1 MKKMDS
7 LLKRFI
13 TLSVTLF
20 ITSFIFSQTLHNTLH
35 EIKGKVTYHNLALSN
50 VNILIKGT
58 QKGTKTDSQGKY
70 VIKAKTGDTLVYTY
84 VGFNAVSIIIE
95 NITSILNIEMDTH
108 VSVLD
113 EVVLTK
119 KIEKLEDLPKVMD
132 IDIQMSDGTTI
143 NPLKYGFVVH
153 YLDNRHLNML
163 NHTSLEW
170 ALNGQFSRIVKPLA
184 PGSRL
189 LIRGVPATFDID
201 GQLYERDPGINF
213 SNIEHL
219 FIIKNKA
226 LVVVRTKNSR
236 EVLQRKKE
244 ALIEKNKNHNY
255 YKNDAVTL
263 KKKVVLSKALQTLP
277 KKSIILKEISG
288 KITYLNSPLPDVNIK
303 IKNRGTRTDVK
314 GNYMIKAE
322 IGGIIQYSH
331 LGFKTIS
338 LIVEDVTKVLNINMI
353 PKTTILNK
361 VEVTA
366 NVSKGKTLELT
377 QKAEKKFNSSRGTID
392 PKKAGYAIS
401 YVGGDDIEPAAIS
414 IKQALVGKITGY
426 SINRENGKAFLRGSG
441 MVINY
446 PLPALWEVDGIMFED
461 APEFLELSQ
470 IIDVHALKSL
480 ASTTLYGSKGA
491 GGVIVIRTKNGNFN
505 PQESNLKKITEKYT
519 NKNYYANDAVALN
532 TKSSS
537 TNVYTLKMQS
547 FNNIQKAYNYYNETL
562 KGNLPDYDTYLS
574 IAQTFNTYY
583 NNTNVTLQILED
595 VVNLNNK
602 NPEVLKTI
610 AYQLQ
615 ALGFKKE
622 TIKTYENIFKLRPT
636 YAQSYRDLANA
647 YLENDQ
653 YKKAWRMYMSYLFK
667 DNNVSGEG
675 IGQTLYNEM
684 EWLYFNR
691 KNQTAI
697 KERFIPKNKNI
708 VDFRNDVRLVFEWN
722 TSEAEFD
729 LEFVNPDKRAYVFE
743 HSLEKNQ
750 TLITDE
756 KKKGYSS
763 KEFFIDDIGKGEWL
777 VNITYKGNK
786 KPESTY
792 FKVSQYFNWGKSNQF
807 KKTAVYALKNERQKI
822 QLFKL
827 NKQLLVTNN

>member
-1 MKKMDS
+1 MKIMDS
-7 LLKRFI
+7 LLKHFI

-20 ITSFIFSQTLHNTLH
+20 ITSFIFSQISNNTLH

-50 VNILIKGT
+50 VNIIIKGT
-58 QKGTKTDSQGKY
+58 QKGTKTGSQGKY
-70 VIKAKTGDTLVYTY
+70 IIKVKTGDTLIYTY

-95 NITSILNIEMDTH
+95 DITTVLNIEMDTH
-108 VSVLD
+108 VSELKT
-113 EVVLTK
+113 VVITK
-119 KIEKLEDLPKVMD
+119 NVKKVEDLPKVMNVD
-132 IDIQMSDGTTI
+132 IKTSFGNF
-143 NPLKYGFVVH
+143 NPLSYGGSVP
-153 YLDNRHLNML
+153 YLNNSDLKMRDNS
-163 NHTSLEW
+163 SLEA
-170 ALNGQFSRIVKPLA
+170 ALSGISTRITSSA
-184 PGSRL
+184 PPDRIL
-189 LIRGVPATFDID
+189 FIRGTPAKYEID
-201 GQLYERDPGINF
+201 GLLYERAPALNF
-213 SNIEHL
+213 DMIEQV
-219 FIIKNKA
+219 FIIKDKA
-226 LVVVRTKNSR
+226 LVIVRTKNAP
-236 EVLQRKKE
+236 EYLKKKRDE
-244 ALIEKNKNHNY
+244 IIEKNKNHNY

-263 KKKVVLSKALQTLP
+263 KEKVILSSAHQTLQN
-277 KKSIILKEISG
+277 KSVILKEISG
-288 KITYLNSPLPDVNIK
+288 KITYLNKPLPDVNIK

-322 IGGIIQYSH
+322 IGAIIKYSH

-401 YVGGDDIEPAAIS
+401 FVGGDNIEPAAIS

-426 SINRENGKAFLRGSG
+426 TINRVNGKAFLRGSG

-537 TNVYTLKMQS
+537 TNAYTLKMKS
-547 FNNIQKAYNYYNETL
+547 FNNIQKAYTYYNETL
-562 KGNLPDYDTYLS
+562 KGNLPDYDTYLN
-574 IAQTFNTYY
+574 IAKTFNTYY

-595 VVNLNNK
+595 LVNFNNK

-622 TIKTYENIFKLRPT
+622 TIKTYESIFKLRPT

-667 DNNVSGEG
+667 GNNVSGEG

-708 VDFRNDVRLVFEWN
+708 VAFRNDIRLVFEWN

>member
-20 ITSFIFSQTLHNTLH
+20 ITSFIFSQTTNNTLH
-35 EIKGKVTYHNLALSN
+35 EIKGKVTYRNLPLSN
-50 VNILIKGT
+50 VNLVIKGT

-95 NITSILNIEMDTH
+95 DITTVLNIEMDTH
-108 VSVLD
+108 ISELKTVVITKNVKKVEDLHKVMNVDIKTSFGNFNPLSYGRSVL
-113 EVVLTK
+113 
-119 KIEKLEDLPKVMD
+119 
-132 IDIQMSDGTTI
+132 
-143 NPLKYGFVVH
+143 
-153 YLDNRHLNML
+153 HLNNSDLKMRD
-163 NHTSLEW
+163 NSSLEA
-170 ALNGQFSRIVKPLA
+170 ALSGISTRIISSA
-184 PGSRL
+184 PPDRIL
-189 LIRGVPATFDID
+189 YIRKTPARYEID
-201 GQLYERDPGINF
+201 GLLYERTPALNF
-213 SNIEHL
+213 DIIEQV
-219 FIIKNKA
+219 FIIKDRA
-226 LVVVRTKNSR
+226 LVIVRTKNAP
-236 EVLQRKKE
+236 EYLKKKRDE
-244 ALIEKNKNHNY
+244 IIEKNKNHNY

-263 KKKVVLSKALQTLP
+263 KKKVILSAAHQTLP
-277 KKSIILKEISG
+277 KKSVILKEISG
-288 KITYLNSPLPDVNIK
+288 KITYLNKPLPDVNIK

-314 GNYMIKAE
+314 GNYIIKAE
-322 IGGIIQYSH
+322 IGAIIQYSH

-366 NVSKGKTLELT
+366 NVSRGKTLELT
-377 QKAEKKFNSSRGTID
+377 QKAEKKFNSSRGAID
-392 PKKAGYAIS
+392 PKKAGYTVS
-401 YVGGDDIEPAAIS
+401 FVGGDDIEPAAIS

-446 PLPALWEVDGIMFED
+446 PLPALWEVDGIMFDD

-595 VVNLNNK
+595 VANMNNK

-667 DNNVSGEG
+667 GNNVSGEG

-708 VDFRNDVRLVFEWN
+708 TEFRNDVRLVFEWN

-786 KPESTY
+786 KPESTH

-807 KKTAVYALKNERQKI
+807 KKTAVYVLKNERQKI

-827 NKQLLVTNN
+827 NKQLLVTTK